1 MFLFFFLLYFGELWR
16 LLDEAVDQKRRSY
29 NATADA
35 IVEVERYLAEVNLR
49 RHEDPWSTSIHKNM
63 CIPTCTTW
71 HRGSYVHQHP
81 QCLARAC
88 FPRLGRSSADKEIAF
103 NHKQ

>member
-1 MFLFFFLLYFGELWR
+1 ELWC
-16 LLDEAVDQKRRSY
+16 LLDETVDQKKQSS

-35 IVEVERYLAEVNLR
+35 IVEVERYLAEGNLR
-49 RHEDPWSTSIHKNM
+49 RHQDPWSAGLHKNM
-63 CIPTCTTW
+63 CIPTCTAC

-81 QCLARAC
+81 QCLARAR
-88 FPRLGRSSADKEIAF
+88 FPRLGRSSADEETAF